1 MSLVCLFGWYPGWL
15 TITII
20 IITYPVWL
28 VSGMVDNPL
37 DVEDLLGL
45 GGVAQYLHSTL
56 NIMIITIIIITI
68 ITC

>member
-1 MSLVCLFGWYPGWL
+1 MTLGNHSLWYS
-15 TITII
+15 
-20 IITYPVWL
+20 YPVWL
-28 VSGMVDNPL
+28 VSGMVDDPL

-56 NIMIITIIIITI
+56 NIRIITIIIIIII